1 MNKKTGTYKKT
12 IRSVDKNKRIIRSTM
27 PKSPEFVNEK
37 LLVGLAGQQNAGKST
52 MFNMLTGANQHI
64 ANYPGVTVDKK
75 TGFYR
80 YKDIKVETVDLP
92 GTYSLTSFSLEERV
106 ARDFLITEKPDVVVN
121 VVDASSLKRS
131 LYFSFQVLEMGFP
144 VVVALNMMDVA
155 KRNGTEINIKALQEK
170 LKVPVVP
177 TVGRKGIGKN
187 DLRDA
192 IFDVSDDKNRG
203 KIQNALHI
211 NYDELEKPIDDL
223 RQKLEQTRLG
233 DKYPCRWLAVKL
245 VEGDSEAERI
255 VTEAMGASCHEL
267 KTARLIK
274 QSFEDENDLDVADFM
289 VGCRDKLASEV
300 IRESVTE
307 KRDGRDRTTEIIDS
321 VVLNRFAAPF
331 FLVATVFV
339 IYQLSI
345 VKGYDLTQYWWPVLA
360 KLRAIVAGALPDAG
374 MLQDPYVRSMGLWM
388 VDSANA
394 LLNYIPIFLIL
405 FALIAILED
414 SGYMAR
420 IAFILDRLF
429 NSFGLHG
436 QSTLPFILGGV
447 FAGGCAVPGVMST
460 KGIPDERSRMATI
473 LTVPYM
479 NCLAKVP
486 FYTLLINVFFA
497 PYKSWAMLFLSTF
510 TIFVALLVARL
521 LTATLL
527 KSMET
532 APFVMELPKYHPP
545 TFFGVGQR
553 AVERTWQYVKKVG
566 SIVVAVSVCVFTLLQ
581 FPGLSDEKTAQFQYE
596 MDQAVA
602 VFHKK
607 SALNSYADQFRDK
620 AALISLVNI
629 YTDYK
634 TAKLTVKTAEAS
646 KALDATF
653 KSNYPELFKFLK
665 PKGDKAARKI
675 NKNLRTLVS
684 KRKGLR
690 RQIKEEQI
698 ESSFL
703 GMVGR
708 SLEPLTQWAGFD
720 WKINVAILSSFAARE
735 SSVATI
741 GVLYQQGADE
751 NKSLEDRMGAET
763 GGDDFTPLHAL
774 AIMIFFAMYP
784 PCLATTIMI
793 KVQTASYKWM
803 LFSMVFPTVLGFVV
817 ASGIFTGGRL
827 LGLNGIQMMGI
838 FYGFTALLTVVTGLF
853 KPWGK
858 RLMPITGTSN
868 ISIQ

>member
-1 MNKKTGTYKKT
+1 MS
-12 IRSVDKNKRIIRSTM
+12 I
-27 PKSPEFVNEK
+27 SPDFVNSK
-37 LLVGLAGQQNAGKST
+37 ILVGLAGQQNAGKST
-52 MFNMLTGANQHI
+52 TFNMLTGASQHI

-75 TGFYR
+75 SGFYR
-80 YKDIKVETVDLP
+80 YKDVKVEMVDLP

-106 ARDFLITEKPDVVVN
+106 ARDFLITEKPDVIVN

-131 LYFSFQVLEMGFP
+131 LYFSFQVMEMGFP
-144 VVVALNMMDVA
+144 VVIALNMMDVA
-155 KRNGTEINIKALQEK
+155 ARNGTKIDIKTLQET
-170 LKVPVVP
+170 LKVPVIP
-177 TVGRKGIGKN
+177 MVGRKSIGKK
-187 DLRDA
+187 DLMDA
-192 IFDVSDDKNRG
+192 ILKVANDKNQG
-203 KIQNALHI
+203 EIQAPLHI
-211 NYDELEKPIDDL
+211 NYDALEKPIESL
-223 RQKLEQTRLG
+223 RLELCQTTLENV
-233 DKYPCRWLAVKL
+233 YPCRWLAVKL
-245 VEGDSEAERI
+245 VEEDKEAVRI
-255 VTEAMGASCHEL
+255 ITRELGASCDVLH
-267 KTARLIK
+267 TASRIK
-274 QSFEDENDLDVADFM
+274 DAFEDQNDLDVADYM
-289 VGCRDKLASEV
+289 MGCRDKLATKV
-300 IRESVTE
+300 IKESVTE
-307 KRDGRDRTTEIIDS
+307 KKDGRDRITEMIDS

-331 FLVATVFV
+331 FLVLTVFM

-345 VKGYDLTQYWWPVLA
+345 VKGYELTRYWWPVLA
-360 KLRAIVAGALPDAG
+360 KFRAIVAGILPDAG

-429 NSFGLHG
+429 NAFGLHG

-447 FAGGCAVPGVMST
+447 FAGGCAVPGIMAT

-510 TIFVALLVARL
+510 TIFVALLVARF

-532 APFVMELPKYHPP
+532 APFVMELPKYHRP

-553 AVERTWQYVKKVG
+553 AIERTWQYIKKVG
-566 SIVVAVSVCVFTLLQ
+566 SIVIAVSVCVFTLLQ
-581 FPGLSDEKTAQFQYE
+581 FPGLSHEKAEEFQHG

-602 VFHKK
+602 TFHQK
-607 SALNSYADQFRDK
+607 SASSSYADQFQDK
-620 AALISLVNI
+620 AALISLVNV

-634 TAKLTVKTAEAS
+634 IAKLTIKTAEGS
-646 KALDATF
+646 RALDAKF
-653 KSNYPELFKFLK
+653 QSKYPDLFKFLK
-665 PKGDKAARKI
+665 PKGDKAAKKI
-675 NKNLRTLVS
+675 NKSLRKLVS

-698 ESSFL
+698 ETSFL

-708 SLEPLTQWAGFD
+708 SMEPLSQWAGFD
-720 WKINVAILSSFAARE
+720 WKVNVAILSSFAARE

-751 NKSLEDRMGAET
+751 NKSLEDRMAAET
-763 GGDDFTPLHAL
+763 GGDGFTPLHAL
-774 AIMIFFAMYP
+774 AIMVFFAMYP
-784 PCLATTIMI
+784 PCLAATIMI
-793 KVQTASYKWM
+793 KVQTNSYKWM
-803 LFSMVFPTVLGFVV
+803 VFSMLFPTFLGFIV
-817 ASGIFTGGRL
+817 ASGIFTGGKL
-827 LGLNGIQMMGI
+827 MGLSGIQMMGV
-838 FYGFTALLTVVTGLF
+838 FYGFTVLITIATGLF
-853 KPWGK
+853 KPRGEK
-858 RLMPITGTSN
+858 LIPISGVPGA
-868 ISIQ
+868 SIQ

>member
-1 MNKKTGTYKKT
+1 MILISPTDKTDMTTPTASQKA
-12 IRSVDKNKRIIRSTM
+12 N
-27 PKSPEFVNEK
+27 

-52 MFNMLTGANQHI
+52 IFNMLTGANQHI

-80 YKDIKVETVDLP
+80 YRDVKVETVDLP

-106 ARDFLITEKPDVVVN
+106 ARDFLVSEKPDVIVN

-131 LYFSFQVLEMGFP
+131 LYFTFQVMEMGFP

-155 KRNGTEINIKALQEK
+155 ERHGTKIEISRLAHRLGVSVI
-170 LKVPVVP
+170 P
-177 TVGRKGIGKN
+177 TVGRKGKGKKE
-187 DLRDA
+187 LRDA
-192 IFDVSDDKNRG
+192 ILSAASREAQQALQVTYG
-203 KIQNALHI
+203 ALEPGIAELQAKIAQNQ
-211 NYDELEKPIDDL
+211 
-223 RQKLEQTRLG
+223 RVEQ
-233 DKYPCRWLAVKL
+233 YSSRWLAVKL

-255 VTEAMGASCHEL
+255 VTQAVGATCAELQSARRIKEAFEADHYMGVADYMVACRDRLADAIIASCVEE
-267 KTARLIK
+267 T
-274 QSFEDENDLDVADFM
+274 
-289 VGCRDKLASEV
+289 
-300 IRESVTE
+300 RE
-307 KRDGRDRTTEIIDS
+307 DRTSISEMIDA
-321 VVLNRFAAPF
+321 VVLNRFAAPI

-345 VKGYDLTQYWWPVLA
+345 VKGYELTQYWWPVLA
-360 KLRAIVAGALPDAG
+360 KLRAFIAGLLPDAG
-374 MLQDPYVRSMGLWM
+374 LLHDPYIRSMGLWM

-420 IAFILDRLF
+420 IAFILDKLF
-429 NSFGLHG
+429 HAFGLHG
-436 QSTLPFILGGV
+436 QSTLPYILGGV

-486 FYTLLINVFFA
+486 FYTLLINVFFV
-497 PYKSWAMLFLSTF
+497 PYKSWAMLFLSTI

-521 LTATLL
+521 LTATVL

-553 AVERTWQYVKKVG
+553 AVERTWQYIRKVG
-566 SIVVAVSVCVFTLLQ
+566 TIVIAVSVCVFTLLQ
-581 FPGLSDEKTAQFQYE
+581 FPGVGEEKKKYFEAEMGKAVATFHKKIASSSHAAQFQ
-596 MDQAVA
+596 DP
-602 VFHKK
+602 
-607 SALNSYADQFRDK
+607 
-620 AALISLVNI
+620 AALVRLINL
-629 YTDYK
+629 YTEYK
-634 TAKLTVKTAEAS
+634 TAKLNTRGADAS
-646 KALDATF
+646 RALNARYM
-653 KSNYPELFKFLK
+653 KSHPEHFKFLK
-665 PKGDKAARKI
+665 PKKDKDAKKI
-675 NKNLRTLVS
+675 NKAVRGLVS
-684 KRKGLR
+684 KRKSLR

-698 ESSFL
+698 QTSFL

-708 SLEPLTQWAGFD
+708 SLEPLTRWAGFN

-751 NKSLEDRMGAET
+751 NKSLEERMGAEA
-763 GGDDFTPLHAL
+763 GDSRFSPLHAL
-774 AIMIFFAMYP
+774 AIMVFFALYP

-793 KVQTASYKWM
+793 KVQTGSYKWM
-803 LFSMVFPTVLGFVV
+803 LFSIFFPTTLGFIV
-817 ASGIFTGGRL
+817 ASLIFTGGSSM
-827 LGLNGIQMMGI
+827 GLSGIQMMGV
-838 FYGFTALLTVVTGLF
+838 FYAVVVLLTIVTGLF
-853 KPWGK
+853 KSWQGNPADVSF
-858 RLMPITGTSN
+858 PVTGN
-868 ISIQ
+868 RP

>member
-1 MNKKTGTYKKT
+1 MS
-12 IRSVDKNKRIIRSTM
+12 I
-27 PKSPEFVNEK
+27 SPEFVNNK
-37 LLVGLAGQQNAGKST
+37 ILVGLAGQQNAGKST
-52 MFNMLTGANQHI
+52 TFNMLTGAGQHI

-80 YKDIKVETVDLP
+80 YKDVKVETVDLP

-144 VVVALNMMDVA
+144 VVIALNMMDVA
-155 KRNGTEINIKALQEK
+155 ARNGTEINFEALRK
-170 LKVPVVP
+170 NLKVPVIP
-177 TVGRKGIGKN
+177 TVGRKSIGKKE
-187 DLRDA
+187 LRDA
-192 IFDVSDDKNRG
+192 ILEVFNGKNHG
-203 KIQNALHI
+203 KIQSPLQI
-211 NYDELEKPIDDL
+211 NYDALEKPIEDL
-223 RQKLEQTRLG
+223 RQDLAQTTLESR
-233 DKYPCRWLAVKL
+233 YPCRWLAVKL
-245 VEGDSEAERI
+245 VEGDSEAVRL
-255 VTEAMGASCHEL
+255 VTQALGASCNEL
-267 KTARLIK
+267 QTARRIK
-274 QSFEDENDLDVADFM
+274 DVFEAQNDLDVADYM
-289 VGCRDKLASEV
+289 MGCRDKLATKV
-300 IRESVTE
+300 IKESVTE
-307 KRDGRDRTTEIIDS
+307 KKDGRDRVTEMIDS

-331 FLVATVFV
+331 FLVLTVFM

-345 VKGYDLTQYWWPVLA
+345 VKGYELTRYWWPVLA
-360 KLRAIVAGALPDAG
+360 KFRAIVAGFLPDAG

-429 NSFGLHG
+429 NLFGLHG

-447 FAGGCAVPGVMST
+447 FAGGCAVPGVMAT

-510 TIFVALLVARL
+510 TIFVALLVARF

-527 KSMET
+527 SSMET

-553 AVERTWQYVKKVG
+553 AVERTWQYIKKVG
-566 SIVVAVSVCVFTLLQ
+566 SIVVAVSVCVFTMLQ
-581 FPGLSDEKTAQFQYE
+581 FPGLGHEKATQFQNE
-596 MDQAVA
+596 MDQAVTI
-602 VFHKK
+602 FHEK
-607 SALNSYADQFRDK
+607 SASSSYAHQFKDK
-620 AALISLVNI
+620 AALISLVNV

-634 TAKLTVKTAEAS
+634 TAKLTVKTAEGS
-646 KALDATF
+646 RALDAKF
-653 KSNYPELFKFLK
+653 QSRYPDLFKFLK
-665 PKGDKAARKI
+665 PKGDKAAKKI
-675 NKNLRTLVS
+675 NKSLRKLVS

-698 ESSFL
+698 ETSFL

-720 WKINVAILSSFAARE
+720 WKVNVAILSSFAARE

-751 NKSLEDRMGAET
+751 NKSLEDRMAAET
-763 GGDDFTPLHAL
+763 GGDNFTPLHAL
-774 AIMIFFAMYP
+774 AIMVFFAMYP

-803 LFSMVFPTVLGFVV
+803 VFSMVFPTILGFVV

-827 LGLNGIQMMGI
+827 MGLSGIQMMGV
-838 FYGFTALLTVVTGLF
+838 FYGLTVLLTIATGLF
-853 KPWGK
+853 KHWGK
-858 RLMPITGTSN
+858 KMTPVSGAPGA
-868 ISIQ
+868 SIQ

>member
-1 MNKKTGTYKKT
+1 MT
-12 IRSVDKNKRIIRSTM
+12 IQSNST
-27 PKSPEFVNEK
+27 KEK
-37 LLVGLAGQQNAGKST
+37 LLIGLAGQQNAGKST
-52 MFNMLTGANQHI
+52 TFNMLTGANQHI

-75 TGFYR
+75 TGYYR
-80 YKDIKVETVDLP
+80 YEGVRIETVDLP

-106 ARDFLITEKPDVVVN
+106 TRDFLITERPDVIVN

-131 LYFSFQVLEMGFP
+131 LYFTFQVMEMGFP

-155 KRNGTEINIKALQEK
+155 KRNGTEIDVSRLGHRLGVDVI
-170 LKVPVVP
+170 P
-177 TVGRKGIGKN
+177 TVGRKG
-187 DLRDA
+187 
-192 IFDVSDDKNRG
+192 RG
-203 KIQNALHI
+203 KQELRGAILAAAQREEQAALQI
-211 NYDELEKPIDDL
+211 SYEELEPELIEL
-223 RQKLEQTRLG
+223 QAQIERTQLSG
-233 DKYPCRWLAVKL
+233 SYPSRWLAVKL

-255 VTEAMGASCHEL
+255 TTKVLGPASDVLSAAQGIKGA
-267 KTARLIK
+267 
-274 QSFEDENDLDVADFM
+274 FEETHYMNVADYM
-289 VGCRDKLASEV
+289 VGCRDSLASSIV
-300 IRESVTE
+300 ASCVRETRE
-307 KRDGRDRTTEIIDS
+307 GKATLTDMIDM

-331 FLVATVFV
+331 FLIATVFV

-360 KLRAIVAGALPDAG
+360 KTRAVIAGLLPDAG
-374 MLQDPYVRSMGLWM
+374 MLHDPYMRSMGLWM

-420 IAFILDRLF
+420 IAFILDKLF
-429 NSFGLHG
+429 HSFGLHG
-436 QSTLPFILGGV
+436 QSTLPYILGGV

-460 KGIPDERSRMATI
+460 KGIPDEQSRMATI

-497 PYKSWAMLFLSTF
+497 THKSWAMLFLSTV

-521 LTATLL
+521 LTATVL
-527 KSMET
+527 KSKET

-553 AVERTWQYVKKVG
+553 AFERTWQYIKKVG
-566 SIVVAVSVCVFTLLQ
+566 TIVVAVSVCVFTLLQ
-581 FPGLSDEKTAQFQYE
+581 FPGISDQKEVQFQAE

-602 VFHKK
+602 KFHKK
-607 SALNSYADQFRDK
+607 IESSKYADQFNDK
-620 AALISLVNI
+620 AALLCLINL
-629 YTDYK
+629 YTEYK
-634 TAKLTVKTAEAS
+634 TAKLNVKGAEAS
-646 KALDATF
+646 KALD
-653 KSNYPELFKFLK
+653 SRYRSRHPEMFKFLK
-665 PKGDKAARKI
+665 ARKDKDAKKV
-675 NKNLRTLVS
+675 NKAMRGLVS
-684 KRKGLR
+684 KRKSLR

-698 ESSFL
+698 QTSFL

-708 SLEPLTQWAGFD
+708 SLEPVSQWAGFN

-751 NKSLEDRMGAET
+751 NKSLEQRMEAET
-763 GGDDFTPLHAL
+763 HTSDFTPLHAL
-774 AIMIFFAMYP
+774 AIMVFFALYP

-793 KVQTASYKWM
+793 KVQTGSYKWM
-803 LFSMVFPTVLGFVV
+803 LFSILFPTTLGFIV
-817 ASGIFTGGRL
+817 AALIFTGGSAM
-827 LGLNGIQMMGI
+827 GLSGIQMMGV
-838 FYGFTALLTVVTGLF
+838 FYGAVLLLAIATGLF
-853 KPWGK
+853 KSWSKKP
-858 RLMPITGTSN
+858 LSPLPTVEHQST
-868 ISIQ
+868 